1 MAVCPTR
8 RTGCVLYMLLLAA
21 LVLGGCASKPQP
33 DQQTKDIIACGV
45 DRLSGPLAA
54 SKNVLQTA
62 VRIYD
67 GLQAGAKVEAV
78 VRTVYGKDVRN
89 LSPSERDEVVLILAG
104 LDGCARVSPQLKMAL
119 DGVVETLVALGA
131 TRGGQQPNPAN
142 LRVVCRNSA
151 VFGSQQLRYQPDC
164 GPPTIAGDW
173 TFSRSLRN
181 CVNLPEGCTQGPLEL
196 HFTACTDTQ
205 CTMARDTVWRNTH
218 TITRK
223 DLNTWSADFDDI
235 AVQCTK
241 TKPATLNTGSYS
253 ITLVTDTISPGTS
266 PLAAA
271 TLVGTMSYTR
281 AAPNPPCPEV
291 NITAEYA
298 LTGAR

>member
-8 RTGCVLYMLLLAA
+8 RTCCVLCVLLLAA
-21 LVLGGCASKPQP
+21 VALGGCASKPQP
-33 DQQTKDIIACGV
+33 DQQTTDIIACGIG
-45 DRLSGPLAA
+45 RLSGPLAA

-62 VRIYD
+62 ARIYE
-67 GLQAGAKVEAV
+67 GLQTGATVEAV
-78 VRTVYGKDVRN
+78 IRTVYGKDVRN
-89 LSPSERDEVVLILAG
+89 LSPSERNEVVLILAG

-119 DGVVETLVALGA
+119 DGVVETLMALGA

-142 LRVVCRNSA
+142 LKVVCPNSA

-173 TFSRSLRN
+173 TFSRSLRS
-181 CVNLPEGCTQGPLEL
+181 CVNLPEGCKRDPLKL

-223 DLNTWSADFDDI
+223 ELNTWSANFDDI

-241 TKPATLNTGSYS
+241 TKPATLDTGSYS
-253 ITLVTDTISPGTS
+253 ITLVVDTISPGTS

-271 TLVGTMSYTR
+271 TLAGTISYTR
-281 AAPNPPCPEV
+281 AAANPPCLEV
-291 NITAEYA
+291 DVAAEYA